1 MKISY
6 QHSQEVQEMIEKI
19 TKRIAELEI
28 YFKKEC
34 IKYPELSHEIM
45 HNFRKSK
52 ELNHLES
59 ILNDLLITSNPRII
73 VEAENEED
81 IKILENYITNKG

>member
-1 MKISY
+1 MKIKY
-6 QHSQEVQEMIEKI
+6 QHSECGQEMIEKI

-28 YFKKEC
+28 YYKKEC
-34 IKYPELSHEIM
+34 IKYPELSHKIMSNFCEDKEI
-45 HNFRKSK
+45 KC
-52 ELNHLES
+52 LET

-81 IKILENYITNKG
+81 VKILESYIANKE